1 MTNLEKLDN
10 LLMYWK
16 AKEEAAIRSGNYGL
30 KAEFSKVI
38 LGLTLARGVLKEPSN
53 TQMQSEEGPC
63 SYCGTHDEL
72 ETLNLCSECV
82 EALPR

>member
-1 MTNLEKLDN
+1 MDN
-10 LLMYWK
+10 IKFIEQEIELWK
-16 AKEEAAIRSGNYGL
+16 ANIRESFSTPNTMRFKLILEGL
-30 KAEFSKVI
+30 E
-38 LGLTLARGVLKEPSN
+38 LALVNAKRPSN

-82 EALPR
+82 GALPR